1 MIPAHRRINITTEVS
16 VPGMTNIE
24 LPRSLEAYFA
34 FAELPANERGRHFA
48 ITFTYMEAGRADRL
62 QWWWHVS
69 PSQQR
74 GGEPVLQGLREEAI
88 QRFRQHIERWLV
100 NSARRLSGGTPFP
113 ILDQMTK
120 TVPQGTAPSAA
131 ESADAAE
138 EAAANIEVL
147 RQYAR
152 RAAGS

>member
-1 MIPAHRRINITTEVS
+1 
-16 VPGMTNIE
+16 MTNIE

-69 PSQQR
+69 ASQQR
-74 GGEPVLQGLREEAI
+74 GGDAVLASLREEAI
-88 QRFRQHIERWLV
+88 RRFRQHIERWLV
-100 NSARRLSGGTPFP
+100 NSSRRLTGGTPFP
-113 ILDQMTK
+113 LLETISVAM
-120 TVPQGTAPSAA
+120 PAPYSTEA
-131 ESADAAE
+131 ESRDAAD

-152 RAAGS
+152 RAAGT